1 MPRRDR
7 LHVVIAGGGV
17 AALETLLA
25 LRALAGHLVDVTLL
39 SPTPE
44 FVYRPVTVA
53 EAFDRAQARVYDLA
67 EILADQGGGELVHDT
82 LADVETRSRIAVTG
96 GGRRISYRRAGG
108 GHRSRAR
115 APRFRAHSRSAAA
128 TTSRRCAACSTT

>member
-7 LHVVIAGGGV
+7 LHVVIGGGGV

-25 LRALAGHLVDVTLL
+25 LRALAGHLVDVTAI

-67 EILADQGGGELVHDT
+67 EILADQGGGELIGDT
-82 LADVETRSRIAVTG
+82 LAGVETRSRIA
-96 GGRRISYRRAGG
+96 
-108 GHRSRAR
+108 
-115 APRFRAHSRSAAA
+115 
-128 TTSRRCAACSTT
+128 

>member
-1 MPRRDR
+1 VRRDR

-25 LRALAGHLVDVTLL
+25 LRALAGHLIDVTLI

-53 EAFDRAQARVYDLA
+53 EAFDRR
-67 EILADQGGGELVHDT
+67 
-82 LADVETRSRIAVTG
+82 
-96 GGRRISYRRAGG
+96 RRA
-108 GHRSRAR
+108 S
-115 APRFRAHSRSAAA
+115 
-128 TTSRRCAACSTT
+128 TTSRRSSPTRAAASSFLTRSPMSKPVAGSR